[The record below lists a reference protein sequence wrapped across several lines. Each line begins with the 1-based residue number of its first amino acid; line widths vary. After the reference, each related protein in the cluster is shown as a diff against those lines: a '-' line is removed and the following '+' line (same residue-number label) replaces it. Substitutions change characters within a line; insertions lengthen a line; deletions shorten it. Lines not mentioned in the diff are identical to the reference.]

1 MPGWLSRLF
10 GRPDRAGD
18 RARGR
23 GHGDA
28 GGVAPFAAVPIGAS
42 DSGRKERDGGG
53 DVQSADD
60 SIGSETGSDGGAS
73 CGASCGA
80 A

>member
-10 GRPDRAGD
+10 GRPDRAGPQAG
-18 RARGR
+18 RR
-23 GHGDA
+23 GHGDV
-28 GGVAPFAAVPIGAS
+28 GGVAPFAAAPIGAS

-53 DVQSADD
+53 DAQSTGD